1 MEVLTPEL
9 ITLTATDVL
18 SGYTN
23 GDGRIGIGNPL
34 RLSPGF
40 PLLYTVRAGFLA
52 HGVPT
57 LDFFK
62 FQWK

>member
-9 ITLTATDVL
+9 VALTATDVL

-34 RLSPGF
+34 RLSLGF

-57 LDFFK
+57 I
-62 FQWK
+62 QTNH

>member
-9 ITLTATDVL
+9 ITLAATDIL
-18 SGYTN
+18 GGYTN

-34 RLSPGF
+34 RLSLGF

-57 LDFFK
+57 I
-62 FQWK
+62 QANH

>member
-1 MEVLTPEL
+1 MEVLTPEF
-9 ITLTATDVL
+9 ITLATTDVL

-34 RLSPGF
+34 RLSLGF
-40 PLLYTVRAGFLA
+40 PLLYTVRASFPA

-57 LDFFK
+57 I
-62 FQWK
+62 QTNH

>member
-9 ITLTATDVL
+9 ITLATTDVL

-34 RLSPGF
+34 RLSLGF

-57 LDFFK
+57 I
-62 FQWK
+62 QANH